1 MIDIIARDN
10 MRYDLIP
17 LGRKGENLARRV
29 VFDLSDLIAEFGEG
43 EFAFV
48 VQRAGE
54 TIAYPALNTERD
66 GNNAI
71 LNLTSTETAISGNG
85 NLELRYY
92 VDEVLCKTI
101 LWRTNITPSIGG
113 GTVPDPIEE
122 YVETMREL
130 MEDTVEAAEAAAGSA
145 SDASDSASAA
155 SRDAGLANGSAEAA
169 AGSANAAEGFA
180 SSANTDALKSE
191 GYAVGKQNGEAVAS
205 GSPYYHNNAGYY
217 AANAN
222 ESAGA
227 ASGSATSANAD
238 AMKAEGFAV
247 GEQNGA
253 AVASG
258 SPYYQNNAEYYAD
271 QAAASAAASA
281 AMTGL
286 APAFDSTK
294 SYAAGEWVIQ
304 SGKLYEFTAAHAAGA
319 WTGSDAVERPLSDE
333 VVDLKN
339 QIANAVLVDEDGYF
353 YVNTED
359 E

>member
-29 VFDLSDLIAEFGEG
+29 VFDLSDLIAEFGDG

-113 GTVPDPIEE
+113 GAVPDPIEE
-122 YVETMREL
+122 YVDTMREL
-130 MEDTVEAAEAAAGSA
+130 MEDTQEAATAAAGSA

-155 SRDAGLANGSAEAA
+155 YRDAGLANGSAEAA
-169 AGSANAAEGFA
+169 AGFASAAEGSA
-180 SSANTDALKSE
+180 SSANNNALKSE
-191 GYAVGKQNGEAVAS
+191 GYAVGKQNGEAVGDS
-205 GSPYYHNNAGYY
+205 SPYYHNNAEYY
-217 AANAN
+217 ADQ
-222 ESAGA
+222 AGSS
-227 ASGSATSANAD
+227 ASGASGYASSASTNAL
-238 AMKAEGFAV
+238 KAEGYAV
-247 GEQNGA
+247 GEQNGT

-258 SPYYQNNAEYYAD
+258 SPYYQNNAEYYAG

-286 APAFDSTK
+286 ASAFSSSKAYT
-294 SYAAGEWVIQ
+294 AGEWVIQ
-304 SGKLYEFTAAHAAGA
+304 GGKLYEFTADHAAGA
-319 WTGSDAVERPLSDE
+319 WTGTDAVERPLSDE

-339 QIANAVLVDEDGYF
+339 QIDKLGFSVVDGAINQTYIA
-353 YVNTED
+353 
-359 E
+359 